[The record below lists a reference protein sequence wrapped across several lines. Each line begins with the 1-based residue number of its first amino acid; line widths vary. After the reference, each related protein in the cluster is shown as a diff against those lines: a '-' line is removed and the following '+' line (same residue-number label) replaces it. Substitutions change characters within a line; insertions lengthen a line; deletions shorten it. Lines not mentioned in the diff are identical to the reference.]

1 MKKVYLVLAA
11 VAGLTVTSC
20 TTNDYVGEVGNKE
33 VNDGSIQFGTGF
45 NPMTRA
51 TQEDAEAAAT
61 LGSKFVVWGEKNEA
75 TTTTAT
81 ADANMVFKNYV
92 VEYGASTANKTTSNT
107 DDWEY
112 VGKSPYTANVT
123 PAAPTTQS
131 IKYWD
136 NGASNYVFTAFSAKD
151 DDVTAGKVVVA
162 KTATGATKYD
172 KGYTVTV
179 KAGADLSKLF
189 FADRIERTTTPPTPY
204 SGVVKFTFRNF
215 QTKIS
220 FAMYETVPGYK
231 VKVKQVKYNGAYS
244 TTNFGVDGKFLVAG
258 DNTTYTV
265 TYGNGTTTGPEN
277 KVLVAADASS
287 DSQTYLQSGTSIISA
302 AQLGTTSSGATAEEA
317 IAILPYPG
325 NTTNLKFVID
335 YTLISEDTGETI
347 EVTNKSA
354 EVPAAYCKW
363 QANYAYKYIFKITDT
378 DLDPITFD
386 ACVVT
391 DEIGNQETIT
401 TVEEPSITT
410 FAVTS
415 SSDDTVVTGQNEY
428 ATGNVIY
435 ASVVKGGAVQTLS
448 DANVKLYTV
457 TTSNA
462 DICPITEATVAAKQA
477 GTSAS
482 LLTVTEVST
491 GVDYPTQ
498 VPDEI
503 AGNTTMRTLSAMKWT
518 AGASGTVYAVEFID
532 GTNKYYKIVRIQ

>member
-51 TQEDAEAAAT
+51 TQEDAEAANT
-61 LGSKFVVWGEKNEA
+61 LGNKFVVWGEKNEA

-81 ADANMVFKNYV
+81 AAENMVFKNYV
-92 VEYGASTANKTTSNT
+92 VEYVASTANTTTSNT
-107 DDWEY
+107 NDWEY
-112 VGKSPYTANVT
+112 VGKSPYTENVT
-123 PAAPTTQS
+123 PAAPSTQS

-136 NGASNYVFTAFSAKD
+136 NGASNYVFTAFSAKN
-151 DDVTAGKVVVA
+151 DDVTAGNVVVA
-162 KTATGATKYD
+162 KTTTGTTKYD
-172 KGYTVTV
+172 KGYTVSV

-189 FADRIERTTTPPTPY
+189 FADRIEKTPSPY
-204 SGVVKFTFRNF
+204 SGPVKFTFRNF

-231 VKVKQVKYNGAYS
+231 VKVKQVKYNDAYS

-258 DNTTYTV
+258 ANTTYTV

-287 DSQTYLQSGTSIISA
+287 NSQTYLQSGTSIISA
-302 AQLGTTSSGATAEEA
+302 AQLGTTSSAATAEEA

-335 YTLISEDTGETI
+335 YTLISEDTGEKI

-410 FAVTS
+410 FAVKS

-435 ASVVKGGAVQTLS
+435 ASVVKGGAVQTLADS
-448 DANVKLYTV
+448 NAKLYTV

-462 DICPITEATVAAKQA
+462 TTCPITEATVAARQA
-477 GTSAS
+477 GTSATQ
-482 LLTVTEVST
+482 LTITPVST
-491 GVDYPTQ
+491 GVTYETE

-518 AGASGTVYAVEFID
+518 AGASGTVYAVEFIE
-532 GTNKYYKIVRIQ
+532 GTNKYYKIVRIQP

>member
-20 TTNDYVGEVGNKE
+20 TTNDYVGEIGNKE

-51 TQEDAEAAAT
+51 TQEDAEAANT
-61 LGSKFVVWGEKNEA
+61 LGNKFVVWGEKNEA

-81 ADANMVFKNYV
+81 AAENMVFKNYV
-92 VEYGASTANKTTSNT
+92 VEYGATTANTTTSNT

-136 NGASNYVFTAFSAKD
+136 NGASNYVFTAFSAKN
-151 DDVTAGKVVVA
+151 DDVTAGNVVVA
-162 KTATGATKYD
+162 KTETGTTKYD
-172 KGYTVTV
+172 KGYTVSV

-189 FADRIERTTTPPTPY
+189 FADRIERTTPY

-220 FAMYETVPGYK
+220 FAMYETIPGYK
-231 VKVKQVKYNGAYS
+231 VKVKQVKYNGTSS

-258 DNTTYTV
+258 DNTSYTV
-265 TYGNGTTTGPEN
+265 TYGNGTSTGPVN
-277 KVLVAADASS
+277 KVLVTANESS
-287 DSQTYLQSGTSIISA
+287 NSQSYLQSGTSIISA
-302 AQLGTTSSGATAEEA
+302 DQLGTTSSGATAEEA

-335 YTLISEDTGETI
+335 YTLISEDTGEKI

-363 QANYAYKYIFKITDT
+363 QANYAYT
-378 DLDPITFD
+378 
-386 ACVVT
+386 
-391 DEIGNQETIT
+391 
-401 TVEEPSITT
+401 
-410 FAVTS
+410 
-415 SSDDTVVTGQNEY
+415 
-428 ATGNVIY
+428 
-435 ASVVKGGAVQTLS
+435 
-448 DANVKLYTV
+448 
-457 TTSNA
+457 
-462 DICPITEATVAAKQA
+462 
-477 GTSAS
+477 
-482 LLTVTEVST
+482 
-491 GVDYPTQ
+491 
-498 VPDEI
+498 
-503 AGNTTMRTLSAMKWT
+503 
-518 AGASGTVYAVEFID
+518 
-532 GTNKYYKIVRIQ
+532 

>member
-20 TTNDYVGEVGNKE
+20 TTNDYVGEIGNKE

-51 TQEDAEAAAT
+51 TQEDATAAAT
-61 LGSKFVVWGEKNEA
+61 LGNKFVVWGEKNEA

-92 VEYGASTANKTTSNT
+92 VVYEASTANKTTSNT

-123 PAAPTTQS
+123 PLAPTTQS

-136 NGASNYVFTAFSAKD
+136 NGASNYVFTAFSAND
-151 DDVTAGKVVVA
+151 ADVTTGKVVVA
-162 KTATGATKYD
+162 KTETGTTKYD
-172 KGYTVTV
+172 KGYTVSV

-189 FADRIERTTTPPTPY
+189 FADRIEKTPSPY
-204 SGVVKFTFRNF
+204 SGPVKFTFRNF

-220 FAMYETVPGYK
+220 FAMYETIPGYK
-231 VKVKQVKYNGAYS
+231 VKVKQVKYNDAYS
-244 TTNFGVDGKFLVAG
+244 TTNFGVDGKFLIAG
-258 DNTTYTV
+258 ADTRYTV
-265 TYGNGTTTGPEN
+265 TYGNGTSTGPEN
-277 KVLVAADASS
+277 KVLVTADGSS
-287 DSQTYLQSGTSIISA
+287 NSQTYLQSGTSIISA
-302 AQLGTTSSGATAEEA
+302 TQLGTTSSGATAEEA

-335 YTLISEDTGETI
+335 YTLISEDTGEKI

-415 SSDDTVVTGQNEY
+415 STDDTVVTGQNEY

-448 DANVKLYTV
+448 DSNAKLYTV
-457 TTSNA
+457 TTSDA
-462 DICPITEATVAAKQA
+462 TTCPITEATVAARQA
-477 GTSAS
+477 GTSATQ
-482 LLTVTEVST
+482 LTITPVST
-491 GVDYPTQ
+491 GVTYPTQ

-503 AGNTTMRTLSAMKWT
+503 AGNTTMRTLSAMQWT

-532 GTNKYYKIVRIQ
+532 GTDKYYKIVRIQ

>member
-33 VNDGSIQFGTGF
+33 VNDGSIQFGTAF
-45 NPMTRA
+45 NSMTRA

-136 NGASNYVFTAFSAKD
+136 NGASNYVFTAFSAKN
-151 DDVTAGKVVVA
+151 DDVTAGNVVVA
-162 KTATGATKYD
+162 KTETGTTKYD
-172 KGYTVTV
+172 KGYTVSV

-189 FADRIERTTTPPTPY
+189 FADRIERTTPY

-220 FAMYETVPGYK
+220 FAMYETIPGYK
-231 VKVKQVKYNGAYS
+231 VKVKQVKYNGTSS

-258 DNTTYTV
+258 DNTSYTV
-265 TYGNGTTTGPEN
+265 TYGNGTSTGPVN
-277 KVLVAADASS
+277 KVLVTANESS
-287 DSQTYLQSGTSIISA
+287 NSQSYLQSGTSIISA
-302 AQLGTTSSGATAEEA
+302 DQLGTTSSGATAEEA

-335 YTLISEDTGETI
+335 YTLISEDTGEKI

-378 DLDPITFD
+378 DLHPITFD

-410 FAVTS
+410 FAIKS
-415 SSDDTVVTGQNEY
+415 STDDTVVTGQNEY

-448 DANVKLYTV
+448 DSNAKLYTV

-462 DICPITEATVAAKQA
+462 TTCPITEATVAAKQA
-477 GTSAS
+477 NTSAS
-482 LLTVTEVST
+482 LLTITEVTS
-491 GVDYPTQ
+491 GVTYETE

-503 AGNTTMRTLSAMKWT
+503 AGNTTKRTLSAMKWT
-518 AGASGTVYAVEFID
+518 AGASGTVYAVEFIE
-532 GTNKYYKIVRIQ
+532 GSNKYYKIVRIQP

>member
-20 TTNDYVGEVGNKE
+20 TTNDYVGEIGNKE

-51 TQEDAEAAAT
+51 TQEDAEAANT
-61 LGSKFVVWGEKNEA
+61 LGNKFVVWGEKNEA

-81 ADANMVFKNYV
+81 AAENMVFKNYV
-92 VEYGASTANKTTSNT
+92 VEYGATTANTTTSNT

-136 NGASNYVFTAFSAKD
+136 NGASNYVFTAFSAKN
-151 DDVTAGKVVVA
+151 DDVTAGNVVVA
-162 KTATGATKYD
+162 KTETGTTKYD
-172 KGYTVTV
+172 KGYTVSV

-189 FADRIERTTTPPTPY
+189 FADRIERTTPY

-220 FAMYETVPGYK
+220 FAMYETIPGYK
-231 VKVKQVKYNGAYS
+231 VKVKQVKYNGTSS

-258 DNTTYTV
+258 DNTSYTV
-265 TYGNGTTTGPEN
+265 TYGNGTSTGPVN
-277 KVLVAADASS
+277 KVLVTANESS
-287 DSQTYLQSGTSIISA
+287 NSQSYLQSGTSIISA
-302 AQLGTTSSGATAEEA
+302 DQLGTTSSGATAEEA

-335 YTLISEDTGETI
+335 YTLISEDTGEKI

-410 FAVTS
+410 FAIKS
-415 SSDDTVVTGQNEY
+415 STDDTVVTGQNEY

-448 DANVKLYTV
+448 DSNAKLYTV

-462 DICPITEATVAAKQA
+462 TTCPITEATVAAKQA
-477 GTSAS
+477 NTSAS
-482 LLTVTEVST
+482 LLTITEVTS
-491 GVDYPTQ
+491 GVTYETE

-503 AGNTTMRTLSAMKWT
+503 AGNTTKRTLSAMKWT
-518 AGASGTVYAVEFID
+518 AGASGTVYAVEFIE
-532 GTNKYYKIVRIQ
+532 GSNKYYKIVRIQP

>member
-20 TTNDYVGEVGNKE
+20 TTNDYVGEIGNKE

-92 VEYGASTANKTTSNT
+92 VEYGASTANTTTSNT

-123 PAAPTTQS
+123 PAAPATQS

-151 DDVTAGKVVVA
+151 ADITAGNVVVA
-162 KTATGATKYD
+162 KTATGTTKYD
-172 KGYTVTV
+172 KGYTVSV

-189 FADRIERTTTPPTPY
+189 FADRIERTTPY

-220 FAMYETVPGYK
+220 FAMYETIPGYK

-277 KVLVAADASS
+277 KVLVAAGASS
-287 DSQTYLQSGTSIISA
+287 NSQTYLQSGTSIISA

-317 IAILPYPG
+317 IAILPYPE
-325 NTTNLKFVID
+325 NITNLKFVID

-410 FAVTS
+410 FAVKS
-415 SSDDTVVTGQNEY
+415 STDDTVVAGKNEY
-428 ATGNVIY
+428 EPDNVIY
-435 ASVVKGGAVQTLS
+435 ASVVKGGVVQTLS
-448 DANVKLYTV
+448 STNAKLYTV

-462 DICPITEATVAAKQA
+462 TTCPITEATVAAKQA

-482 LLTVTEVST
+482 LLDITEVST
-491 GVDYPTQ
+491 GVTYPTE

-503 AGNTTMRTLSAMKWT
+503 AGNNTTTKRTLSAMQWT

>member
-11 VAGLTVTSC
+11 VAGLTVASC

-33 VNDGSIQFGTGF
+33 VNDGSIQFGTAF
-45 NPMTRA
+45 NSMTRA

-81 ADANMVFKNYV
+81 AAANMVFKNYV
-92 VEYGASTANKTTSNT
+92 VVYGASTANTTTSNT

-136 NGASNYVFTAFSAKD
+136 NSASNYVFTAFSAKD
-151 DDVTAGKVVVA
+151 ADVTAGNVIVA
-162 KTATGATKYD
+162 KTETGTTKYD
-172 KGYTVTV
+172 KGYTVSV

-189 FADRIERTTTPPTPY
+189 FADRIEKTTKPY
-204 SGVVKFTFRNF
+204 SGPVKFTFRNF

-220 FAMYETVPGYK
+220 FAMYETIPGYK

-287 DSQTYLQSGTSIISA
+287 NSQTYLQSGTSIISA
-302 AQLGTTSSGATAEEA
+302 AQLGTTSSAATAEEA

-415 SSDDTVVTGQNEY
+415 STNDAVVAGQNEY

-448 DANVKLYTV
+448 STNAKLYTV

-462 DICPITEATVAAKQA
+462 TTCPITEATVAAKQA
-477 GTSAS
+477 NTSAS
-482 LLTVTEVST
+482 LLTITEVTS
-491 GVDYPTQ
+491 GVTYPSEI
-498 VPDEI
+498 PDEI
-503 AGNTTMRTLSAMKWT
+503 AGNTTMRTLSAMQWT

-532 GTNKYYKIVRIQ
+532 GSDKYYKIVRIQ

>member
-61 LGSKFVVWGEKNEA
+61 LGSKFVVWGEKNEDPA
-75 TTTTAT
+75 TAT

-123 PAAPTTQS
+123 PAAPSTQS

-136 NGASNYVFTAFSAKD
+136 NGATNYVFTAFSAKD

-162 KTATGATKYD
+162 KTATGTTKYD
-172 KGYTVTV
+172 KGYTVSV

-189 FADRIERTTTPPTPY
+189 FADRIEKTPSPY

-220 FAMYETVPGYK
+220 FAMYETIPGYK
-231 VKVKQVKYNGAYS
+231 VKVKQVKYNNAYS

-258 DNTTYTV
+258 DNTSYTV
-265 TYGNGTTTGPEN
+265 TYGNGTTGPEN
-277 KVLVAADASS
+277 KVLVTANTSS
-287 DSQTYLQSGTSIISA
+287 DSQAYLQSGTSIISA
-302 AQLGTTSSGATAEEA
+302 SQLGTTSSGATAEAA

-335 YTLISEDTGETI
+335 YTLISEDTGEKI
-347 EVTNKSA
+347 EVKNKSA

-410 FAVTS
+410 FAVKS
-415 SSDDTVVTGQNEY
+415 STDDTVVAGQNEY

-448 DANVKLYTV
+448 STNAKLYTV
-457 TTSNA
+457 TTSDPA
-462 DICPITEATVAAKQA
+462 ICPITEATVAAKQA
-477 GTSAS
+477 GTGASAS
-482 LLTVTEVST
+482 LLTVTAVSAT
-491 GVDYPTQ
+491 DVTYATE

-518 AGASGTVYAVEFID
+518 AGTSGTVYAVEFID
-532 GTNKYYKIVRIQ
+532 GTNNKYYKIVRIQ

>member
-61 LGSKFVVWGEKNEA
+61 LGSKFVVWGEKNEDPA
-75 TTTTAT
+75 TAT

-123 PAAPTTQS
+123 PAAPSTQS

-136 NGASNYVFTAFSAKD
+136 NGATNYVFTAFSAKD

-162 KTATGATKYD
+162 KTATGTTKYD
-172 KGYTVTV
+172 KGYTVSV

-189 FADRIERTTTPPTPY
+189 FADRIEKTPSPY

-220 FAMYETVPGYK
+220 FAMYETIPGYK
-231 VKVKQVKYNGAYS
+231 VKVKQVKYNNAYS

-258 DNTTYTV
+258 DNTSYTV
-265 TYGNGTTTGPEN
+265 TYGNGTTGPEN
-277 KVLVAADASS
+277 KVLVTANTSS
-287 DSQTYLQSGTSIISA
+287 DSQAYLQSGTSIISA
-302 AQLGTTSSGATAEEA
+302 SQLGTTSSGATAEAA

-335 YTLISEDTGETI
+335 YTLISEDTGEKI
-347 EVTNKSA
+347 EVKNKSA

-410 FAVTS
+410 FAVKS
-415 SSDDTVVTGQNEY
+415 SIDDTVVAGQNEY

-448 DANVKLYTV
+448 STNAKLYTV
-457 TTSNA
+457 TTSDPA
-462 DICPITEATVAAKQA
+462 ICPITEATVAAKQA
-477 GTSAS
+477 GTGASAS
-482 LLTVTEVST
+482 LLTVTAVSAT
-491 GVDYPTQ
+491 DVTYATE

-518 AGASGTVYAVEFID
+518 AGTSGTVYAVEFID
-532 GTNKYYKIVRIQ
+532 GTNNKYYKIVRIQ